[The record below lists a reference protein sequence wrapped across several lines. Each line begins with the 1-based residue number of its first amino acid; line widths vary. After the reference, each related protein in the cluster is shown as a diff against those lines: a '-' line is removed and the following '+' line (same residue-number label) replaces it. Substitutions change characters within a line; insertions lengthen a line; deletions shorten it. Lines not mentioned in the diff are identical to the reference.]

1 MEPHNGDP
9 HNGLPKFWG
18 HINRLAGVTMLLL
31 LVWTAF
37 AEIDVSVKGTGRTIS
52 SGENKV
58 IQHLEGGI
66 LAAIKVHEGQ
76 AVTKGDILFR
86 VRNESNTSALR
97 ENEIQLASL
106 TLRIMRLKAEENGTE
121 PVFPEALQNTV
132 PDAVAREQRAFISR
146 QQQRFEELRVFEQ
159 QGEQKKRT
167 LAELTARVRN
177 VQQELN
183 TAKKQYAIVKDLVA
197 AGAASTNRLLEAES
211 KVNRFQTD
219 ISSTQQTIP
228 ITSAELNE
236 AIGRL
241 REATARQKNDI
252 SEELREATLERDQL
266 DERLKADRDKVE
278 RTEVLSPVNGV
289 VNRLYVHTVGGT
301 IRPSETLAEI
311 TPADDTVIVEA
322 KIAPEHR
329 AKIWEGQTANINI
342 TAFEYSTYGL
352 VKGKIVDISAD
363 SLYDEQSQRTY
374 YRVKIV
380 LEHTKIGDNKRIMPG
395 MLTEV
400 NILTGKRTIL
410 DYLLRPL
417 IHVRDSAFTE
427 S

>member
-1 MEPHNGDP
+1 MQQPK
-9 HNGLPKFWG
+9 GLPPVWG
-18 HINRLAGVTMLLL
+18 RVNLLAG
-31 LVWTAF
+31 LVLVGLVLWA
-37 AEIDVSVKGTGRTIS
+37 AVAQVDVAVKGTGRTIS

-66 LAAIKVHEGQ
+66 VAAILVSEGQ
-76 AVTKGDILFR
+76 IVQAGEVLFR
-86 VRNESNTSALR
+86 VRNEVNASMLR

-106 TLRIMRLKAEENGTE
+106 VLRIIRLQAEANDVA
-121 PVFPEALQNTV
+121 PVFPADLEKNV
-132 PDAVAREQRAFISR
+132 PDAVASEQRVFLSRR
-146 QQQRFEELRVFEQ
+146 QQRAEELRVLEQ
-159 QGEQKKRT
+159 QGEQKKRA
-167 LAELTARVRN
+167 LAEQTARVRN

-183 TAKKQYAIVKDLVA
+183 TARKQYAMVKELVKS
-197 AGAASTNRLLEAES
+197 GAASTNRLLETES

-219 ISSTQQTIP
+219 IASTQQTIP

-236 AIGRL
+236 SIGRL
-241 REATARQKNDI
+241 KEATARQKNDI
-252 SEELREATLERDQL
+252 LEELRKATVERDQL
-266 DERLKADRDKVE
+266 AERLKSDRDKVE
-278 RTEVLSPVNGV
+278 RTEVISPVNGV

-329 AKIWEGQTANINI
+329 AKIWNGQAAKVKI
-342 TAFEYSTYGL
+342 TAFEYTTYGL
-352 VKGKIVDISAD
+352 VNGHIVDISAD
-363 SLYDEQSQRTY
+363 SLQNEQGQAPPY

-380 LEHTKIGDNKRIMPG
+380 LDQATVGKNKRIMPG

-400 NILTGKRTIL
+400 NMLAGKRTVL

-417 IHVRDSAFTE
+417 IRIKDSAFTE